1 MVRTEFKSRLY
12 WGKWQMLENKNKKD
26 FNVEIFI
33 RMRRNLIYTVGMVLL
48 SLGMIFFAVIPQF
61 QQAWELRNEVE
72 AEKPKLEKLKQKLA
86 ALGDIRFSPEFAQVD
101 LVNQALPSKK
111 PLLDLMVSLNNISV
125 TSGAIIESFE
135 LSPGMIASDAS
146 AVQPGLKNVRN
157 QGGVDTLDVGMSV
170 IGTDESVQMFITELE
185 KIAPFTTITQMSL
198 NSLLTS
204 DGQASVGQG
213 NNRKAELS
221 TSTFFFTKPIA
232 AAVEAP
238 LPVIDTPDQVILNAL
253 AKLVPSELPE
263 QTSISGGGLEDLF
276 GVDPLLF
283 E

>member
-1 MVRTEFKSRLY
+1 
-12 WGKWQMLENKNKKD
+12 MLENKNKKD

>member
-1 MVRTEFKSRLY
+1 
-12 WGKWQMLENKNKKD
+12 MLENKNKKD
-26 FNVEIFI
+26 FNVEIFV
-33 RMRRNLIYTVGMVLL
+33 RMRRNLIYTVGMVLF
-48 SLGMIFFAVIPQF
+48 SLGMVFFAVIPQF
-61 QQAWELRNEVE
+61 KQALELRSEME
-72 AEKPKLEKLKQKLA
+72 AEKPKLEKLKQKLV
-86 ALGDIRFSPEFAQVD
+86 ALENIRFAPEFAQAD

-111 PLLDLMVSLNNISV
+111 PLLDLMVSLNDISV
-125 TSGAIIESFE
+125 TSGAVIESFE
-135 LSPGMIASDAS
+135 LSPGMIASDA
-146 AVQPGLKNVRN
+146 AVAQLDSRNVRN
-157 QGGVDTLDVGMSV
+157 QGDVDTLDVGMSV
-170 IGTDESVQMFITELE
+170 IGTDEAVQMFISELE

-198 NSLLTS
+198 NSLLIPGEQVPA
-204 DGQASVGQG
+204 GQED
-213 NNRKAELS
+213 NRKAELS

-253 AKLVPSELPE
+253 AQLIPSELPE